1 MKSRHLLF
9 GLLLVLTVSVL
20 ASAQGTRLLRRPSVS
35 RESVAFAYGG
45 ELWIVSRNGG
55 EARRLTATPEVETD
69 PCISPD
75 GSQIA
80 YTATIAGNTDVYLMA
95 AQGGTPTRL
104 TYHPEIDVV
113 RCWTPDS
120 RNVVF
125 ASSRNTAP
133 ATYAS
138 SYLRL
143 WMIGT
148 EGGFPEALPLPSAYT
163 GNFSPDGRRIAYEE
177 FSTML
182 IPAIWGTNQSAQWR
196 HYRGGRTHPIKI
208 MDLGNYSVEKLP
220 WQNSNDTYPMW
231 VDNTVYFLS
240 DRNYTVNLFA
250 YRTDTKKLTQLTH
263 YDDYDIMNSSAV
275 PDVVVYEQAGY
286 IHLFDVKTGQSKR
299 LTIEVTGDFPWAR
312 PQRKKV
318 AGMIRNAS
326 LSPTG
331 VRAAFE
337 ARGEIFTVPA
347 EKGDIRNLTQN
358 SGVHDRSP
366 AWSPDGKQLAWF
378 SDASGE
384 YQLLLGEQRG
394 LEEPRAIQLPT
405 TGFFS
410 RPVWSPDGTHL
421 LFQDNHQ
428 NLWLLEVE
436 SGKAKKVD
444 TDPSPWRLVDE
455 MWPQGTPMW
464 SPDSRWIAYSN
475 GLDSSMRAV
484 FLYSLAEGKKYQL
497 TDGMAE
503 AASPAFD
510 ASGKYLYFL
519 ASTNSALSEMT
530 RPVTWSIYLVVL
542 SADEP
547 SPLLPETGDEQG
559 ATPNVEKDTSSRV
572 NIDFEG
578 IGRRVLALDI
588 PAGEYTNLKA
598 GEAGTIFYTEI
609 TRAGGEPSSL
619 CLQRYRLMDRTAKP
633 FLEGIRFYTL
643 SANKK
648 KLLYQAGR
656 NRWGVVSTDRPAQ
669 VGEGA
674 LRVNEIEMRVDPQAE
689 WAQIYRE
696 AWRLQREYF
705 YDPKMHGA
713 DWPAIYEKFRP
724 FVPYVK
730 HRADLGYILATVGGE
745 LTVGHSYLTGEGDL
759 PSKEPVSVGMLGAD
773 FVVENGLYRIRRIFT
788 GEDWNPSLKAP
799 LSAPGIEVAEG
810 DYLLEVNG
818 QPLLLP
824 TNVFSLFEGTAGKQT
839 LIRLNSQP
847 SLEGSRVVTVV
858 PVASEV
864 ALRTQAWIE
873 GNRRKVDA
881 LSGGRLAYVWLPNT
895 SEPAYR
901 AFVRYYYAQQNKE
914 GAIIDERFNQGGR
927 PPDYLIHEL
936 ARKHMGYFVRR
947 DGKPATIPQFGIF
960 GPKVMIINESA
971 GSGGDMLPYCFRL
984 RKLGLIVG
992 TRTWGGLVGTL
1003 GYPDMIDGGGITAPN
1018 LAFYDLEGKWA
1029 VENEGVVPDI
1039 EVKQTPAEVIK
1050 GHDPQLERA
1059 VEEAIKLL
1067 EKNPVQRMPKPA
1079 SIDRTSKDKSSVK
1092 ENQE

>member
-35 RESVAFAYGG
+35 RELVAFAYGG
-45 ELWIVSRNGG
+45 ELWVVCRNGG
-55 EARRLTATPEVETD
+55 AARRLTATPEVESD

-75 GSQIA
+75 GYQIA
-80 YTATIAGNTDVYLMA
+80 YTATIAGNTDVYVMA
-95 AQGGTPTRL
+95 AQGGNPTRL
-104 TYHPEIDVV
+104 TFHPEADVV
-113 RCWTPDS
+113 RGWTPDS
-120 RNVVF
+120 RRVVF
-125 ASSRNTAP
+125 ASSRDTSP
-133 ATYAS
+133 STYAS

-143 WMIGT
+143 WTIGT
-148 EGGFPEALPLPSAYT
+148 QGGFPEALPMPSAYS
-163 GNFSPDGRRIAYEE
+163 GNFSSDGRRIAYEE
-177 FSTML
+177 FSTMMF
-182 IPAIWGTNQSAQWR
+182 PAMWATNQSAQWR

-208 MDLGNYSVEKLP
+208 MDLGDYSVEKLP

-231 VDNTVYFLS
+231 VGNAIYFLS

-250 YRTDTKKLTQLTH
+250 YRTDTKKLTQLTQH
-263 YDDYDIMNSSAV
+263 NDYDIMNASAG
-275 PDVVVYEQAGY
+275 PDAVVYEQAGY
-286 IHLFDVKTGQSKR
+286 IHLFDIETEKSRR
-299 LTIEVTGDFPWAR
+299 LNIEVTGDFPWSR

-318 AGMIRNAS
+318 AGMIRSAS

-337 ARGEIFTVPA
+337 ARGEIFTVPVA
-347 EKGDIRNLTQN
+347 KGDVRNLTQS
-358 SGVHDRSP
+358 SGVHDRNP
-366 AWSPDGKQLAWF
+366 VWSPDGKQLAWF

-384 YQLLLGEQRG
+384 YQLLIGEQRG
-394 LEEPRAIQLPT
+394 LEEPRAIQLPV

-410 RPVWSPDGTHL
+410 SLVWSPDGTHL

-428 NLWLLEVE
+428 NFWLLEVA
-436 SGKAKKVD
+436 SGRTTKID
-444 TDPSPWRLVDE
+444 TDSSPWRLAD
-455 MWPQGTPMW
+455 MIWPQGMPVW
-464 SPDSRWIAYSN
+464 SPDSQWIAYSK
-475 GLDSSMRAV
+475 GLDSSMRAI
-484 FLYSLAEGKKYQL
+484 FLYSLAERKKYQL

-542 SADEP
+542 RADEP
-547 SPLLPETGDEQG
+547 SPLLPETGDELG
-559 ATPNVEKDTSSRV
+559 AASNAEKDTSSGV
-572 NIDFEG
+572 KIDFEG

-588 PAGEYTNLKA
+588 PPGEYASLKA
-598 GEAGTIFYTEI
+598 GAAGTIFYTEL
-609 TRAGGEPSSL
+609 TRAGSESSSL
-619 CLQRYRLMDRTAKP
+619 CLKRYQLMDRKAIP
-633 FLEGIRFYTL
+633 FLEGIRFYSL
-643 SANKK
+643 STDKK
-648 KLLYQAGR
+648 KLLYQAKG
-656 NRWGVVSTDRPAQ
+656 NRWGVVTTDRPAK

-689 WAQIYRE
+689 WANIYRE

-713 DWPAIYEKFRP
+713 DWPAIYEKYRP

-745 LTVGHSYLTGEGDL
+745 LTVSHSYLTGEGDL

-773 FVVENGLYRIRRIFT
+773 LVVEHGRYRIRRIFT
-788 GEDWNPSLKAP
+788 GEEWNPGLRAP

-818 QPLLLP
+818 QPLALP
-824 TNVFSLFEGTAGKQT
+824 TNVYSLFEGTAGKQT
-839 LIRLNSQP
+839 LIRLNSEP
-847 SLEGSRVVTVV
+847 SLEGSRVVSVV
-858 PVASEV
+858 PAASEV

-873 GNRRKVDA
+873 GNRRKVDM

-901 AFVRYYYAQQNKE
+901 AFIRYYYAQQDKE

-927 PPDYLIHEL
+927 PPDYLVHEL
-936 ARKHMGYFVRR
+936 AREPMGYFVRR

-992 TRTWGGLVGTL
+992 TRTWGGLVGTT
-1003 GYPDMIDGGGITAPN
+1003 GYPDLIDGGGITAPN

-1039 EVKQTPAEVIK
+1039 EVEQTPAEVIQ

-1059 VEEAIKLL
+1059 VEEAMKLL
-1067 EKNPVQRMPKPA
+1067 EKNPKQRMPRPA
-1079 SIDRTSKDKSSVK
+1079 SIDRTSKNKNYGK